1 MVYSKIHDSDFLED
15 FSETVK
21 SLIILF
27 SMCLQGKKVIF
38 DMFVKKKKT
47 ILVSFHELVAFKC
60 WWACPSSILGCPGC
74 IGECG
79 ETPVWKKKVLPLLSW
94 SKPRNSMKTA
104 KALQFEFPLAAAEQV
119 ASVNGCGHPPC

>member
-60 WWACPSSILGCPGC
+60 
-74 IGECG
+74 
-79 ETPVWKKKVLPLLSW
+79 
-94 SKPRNSMKTA
+94 
-104 KALQFEFPLAAAEQV
+104 
-119 ASVNGCGHPPC
+119 